1 MTVSLP
7 KYACAVRTA
16 SLMNENLTAASL
28 KYVDAV
34 RFADLTKQEMTAS
47 TPERANAVTCP
58 LNAKFVELCP
68 LSRTNRKAEPGTR
81 FLNTWDIW
89 AHGVRHSLFV
99 LRQRDTLFRISS
111 KGGAGKVDD
120 MIQDWREDR
129 CYNEKHRRERNNE
142 VMK

>member
-1 MTVSLP
+1 MAVSLP

-34 RFADLTKQEMTAS
+34 RFADLTKREMTAS

-68 LSRTNRKAEPGTR
+68 LGQGQIEKRNPEPIYLTPGISGPMGRDIPCLFCGRYHQKAG
-81 FLNTWDIW
+81 L
-89 AHGVRHSLFV
+89 
-99 LRQRDTLFRISS
+99 
-111 KGGAGKVDD
+111 
-120 MIQDWREDR
+120 
-129 CYNEKHRRERNNE
+129 EKLTI
-142 VMK
+142 

>member
-7 KYACAVRTA
+7 KYACAVRMA

-58 LNAKFVELCP
+58 LNAKFVELCS
-68 LSRTNRKAEPGTR
+68 LVKDKSKSGTR
-81 FLNTWDIW
+81 TLSK
-89 AHGVRHSLFV
+89 HSLWKPEMKM
-99 LRQRDTLFRISS
+99 T
-111 KGGAGKVDD
+111 GAF
-120 MIQDWREDR
+120 M
-129 CYNEKHRRERNNE
+129 
-142 VMK
+142 

>member
-7 KYACAVRTA
+7 KYACAVRMA
-16 SLMNENLTAASL
+16 SLMNEDLTAASL

-68 LSRTNRKAEPGTR
+68 LSRTNRKEERGTR
-81 FLNTWDIW
+81 FFNTWDIC

-99 LRQRDTLFRISS
+99 LRQISS

-129 CYNEKHRRERNNE
+129 CYNEKHRRERNND
-142 VMK
+142 VKKK

>member
-58 LNAKFVELCP
+58 LNAKFVELSP
-68 LSRTNRKAEPGTR
+68 LVK
-81 FLNTWDIW
+81 DK
-89 AHGVRHSLFV
+89 
-99 LRQRDTLFRISS
+99 S
-111 KGGAGKVDD
+111 K
-120 MIQDWREDR
+120 
-129 CYNEKHRRERNNE
+129 KH
-142 VMK
+142 